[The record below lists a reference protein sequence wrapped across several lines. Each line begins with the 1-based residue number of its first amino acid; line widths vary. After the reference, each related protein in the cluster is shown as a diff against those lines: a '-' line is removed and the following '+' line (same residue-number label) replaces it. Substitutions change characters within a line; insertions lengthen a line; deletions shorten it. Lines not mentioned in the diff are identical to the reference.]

1 MKDYDFYYPSDDEEY
16 MNENQLNYF
25 ENKLIQLKQ
34 ELISVSKSAKNDL
47 KETHLRAPDTFDVAT
62 HHTEFAIGLKDM
74 ERTQQKLTLIEKA
87 LTKINSGEY
96 GYCDLTGEEIG
107 LKRLEAHPAATYSIE
122 GQEKIEQRMRM
133 KGQFRGPLS
142 AS

>member
-25 ENKLIQLKQ
+25 ENRLIQLKQ
-34 ELISVSKSAKNDL
+34 ELITVSKSSKNDL
-47 KETHLRAPDTFDVAT
+47 KKTHMRSADTFDVAT
-62 HHTEFAIGLKDM
+62 LHTEFVIGLKDM
-74 ERTQQKLTLIEKA
+74 ERTQQKLSLIEKA

-107 LKRLEAHPAATYSIE
+107 LERLEAHPAATYSIE
-122 GQEKIEQRMRM
+122 GQERIEQRMRM
-133 KGQFRGPLS
+133 KGQFRKHS
-142 AS
+142 T